1 MKTRRPPLARLAA
14 LGLIAL
20 LASTAALADRDDN
33 PGQGNK
39 HGNKHSQGKKDHH
52 DNDRYDDR
60 RYRDDRYPDD
70 RYRDDRRA
78 YDNRVVIDIRLGDND
93 RRIIN
98 DYYGNQFRAG
108 NCPPGLA
115 KKNNGCMPPGQAK
128 KWRRGYPL
136 PQGLAYYP
144 LPADLLYRLPPPPPR
159 HQYVRVAADI
169 LLIAVGTSMV
179 VDAIQDIGRY

>member
-1 MKTRRPPLARLAA
+1 MKTSSSTIARLSA
-14 LGLIAL
+14 LAL
-20 LASTAALADRDDN
+20 LALLTSTAALADRDDN

-39 HGNKHSQGKKDHH
+39 HGNKHGQGNKQDYYEA
-52 DNDRYDDR
+52 DRYQDRNNYRNDRHA
-60 RYRDDRYPDD
+60 P
-70 RYRDDRRA
+70 
-78 YDNRVVIDIRLGDND
+78 DNRVVIDIRLGDND

-98 DYYGNQFRAG
+98 DYYGNQFRSG
-108 NCPPGLA
+108 HCPPGLA
-115 KKNNGCMPPGQAK
+115 KKHNGCMPPGQAK
-128 KWRRGYPL
+128 KWRQGYPL
-136 PQGLAYYP
+136 PRDLAYYP

>member
-1 MKTRRPPLARLAA
+1 MKARSSTLARLTA
-14 LGLIAL
+14 IAL
-20 LASTAALADRDDN
+20 LAVLTSTSALADRDDN

-39 HGNKHSQGKKDHH
+39 HGNKQSQGKQKD
-52 DNDRYDDR
+52 Y
-60 RYRDDRYPDD
+60 YEQD

-78 YDNRVVIDIRLGDND
+78 PDNRVVIDIRLGDND

-98 DYYGNQFRAG
+98 DYYGNQFRSG
-108 NCPPGLA
+108 HCPPGLA
-115 KKNNGCMPPGQAK
+115 KKNNGCLPPGQAK

-136 PQGLAYYP
+136 PRDVAYYP